1 MVGYEDTPYVVVQ
14 RRENGFGTFLLGALV
29 GAGAAR
35 LRAPRSG
42 EETRGELRAGV
53 TRLRERAE
61 DTVRNLQ
68 DSVTDTIGTVRDEVT
83 DRIEV
88 AREAFDA
95 GRTAARET
103 RTDMERRVEEAKVR
117 VRAGIDAARAPVDE
131 NPVTGEIESEY
142 DA

>member
-1 MVGYEDTPYVVVQ
+1 MGGYEDTPYVVVE
-14 RRENGFGTFLLGALV
+14 RRDSGFGAFLLGALV
-29 GAGAAR
+29 GAGAA
-35 LRAPRSG
+35 LLLAPRSG

-53 TRLRERAE
+53 ARLRERAE

-68 DSVTDTIGTVRDEVT
+68 DSVTETLGSVRDEVN

-103 RTDMERRVEEAKVR
+103 RRDMERRVEEARVR
-117 VRAGIDAARAPVDE
+117 VRAGIDAARAPLDE
-131 NPVTGEIESEY
+131 DPDTGEPESEY
-142 DA
+142 GD

>member
-1 MVGYEDTPYVVVQ
+1 MSEYGDMPYVVVQ
-14 RRENGFGTFLLGALV
+14 KRDGGFGAFLLGALV
-29 GAGAAR
+29 GAGAA
-35 LRAPRSG
+35 LLLAPRTG

-95 GRTAARET
+95 GRSAARQT
-103 RTDMERRVEEAKVR
+103 RADMERRVEEAKVR
-117 VRAGIDAARAPVDE
+117 VRAGIDAARAPVEEDPE
-131 NPVTGEIESEY
+131 TGEIESEY
-142 DA
+142 GD